1 MNSKYR
7 QTEEAIFDSVIL
19 FLNNHEKNELTIKEL
34 CRMAEISRTTFY
46 SHFMTLDEV
55 FIALK
60 RHYVSKD
67 FIETNEF
74 LTKESRRFFLQYLKD
89 NASFFHIFPKLLEK
103 EEISSMYENVKNKIK
118 TYPGFSADRKKLLFL
133 TSGYVSSIFHAMDDC
148 FSVSI
153 DDMEDYFDYFVSLL
167 S

>member
-89 NASFFHIFPKLLEK
+89 NASFFV
-103 EEISSMYENVKNKIK
+103 SVK
-118 TYPGFSADRKKLLFL
+118 
-133 TSGYVSSIFHAMDDC
+133 
-148 FSVSI
+148 
-153 DDMEDYFDYFVSLL
+153 
-167 S
+167 